1 MAGTP
6 LAEAFVRVRALTDT
20 FRDDIKDGF
29 KGIGDDF
36 GKQFAADASARL
48 RAERPVF
55 EDEGEQIGDAAGTA
69 AGREFAD
76 GMKDNGVRFGD
87 DASPFVAIGRKLGA
101 QVGDAAGREFAK
113 AMGKEASAGFAQALD
128 PIKRFE
134 LQLAQAELAA
144 RRAGLAAAEAGERAK
159 AASDLAAEAAE
170 KVKRGEG
177 DKEEAIRLAAAAAR
191 EQEKAEIAATNAQL
205 AKVTVSQRA
214 AQVSQAYANAQ
225 SDSSRETDR
234 LSTAVRSRLTP
245 DLDRSSGVMSGLAG
259 VAKTMSGAFTSVA
272 STMTLVGAGAAG
284 VATLGAAAASSAGY
298 VVELAAAIAPLSGL
312 MAGLPG
318 VALTGAA
325 AFTAWK
331 LATGGLGE
339 AMGAALS
346 GNAEALSA
354 ALGKL
359 SDGGKAFVAEF
370 QKVTPQLRDFKAA
383 AQDAFTEQLAGALQP
398 FIAGIAGLKPSLA
411 ELAAAFGGI
420 TRGVLEFVSSGS
432 TVRQLDQVLVNTRS
446 LLNAIWAALQ
456 PLLRGFVDLGVVG
469 SNWLA
474 SFAPGLQNV
483 LTTFGQWMSEV
494 ARSGQAWRWLN
505 DATDVLKQLGRLV
518 KDVWQTFTGLLDAA
532 SAAGGNALGI
542 LGQLAHGMNEWVN
555 SAKGQETLVEIFKA
569 LQDIG
574 RALLPVIK
582 SLVGAIATIAP
593 EAAKVATALGPVLA
607 SAIEVL
613 GRGVAALGP
622 GLVRMVESF
631 GRMVEAIGPL
641 EPLGAAI
648 GDIFAAL
655 GGALALV
662 VPPLAKIA
670 TALAPALTAALN
682 ALGPAL
688 AQLGP
693 GLVALAGYLAKAFA
707 DPALQAGLLAL
718 GKGISDLLVAAAPL
732 LPVIAQVAGVLGQ
745 ILAAALSNLGSAL
758 GPIIAALSSALEPAL
773 RAISDALA
781 IMLPYMQPIYAAFG
795 QIGAA
800 LITQLLPPLLNL
812 VPVIINSLIPAFAQ
826 LASDIQP
833 LIPLLADLAIKF
845 INDVL
850 PSLLPLTPEL
860 TRLAIEIARMGL
872 ALSQLVS
879 DIKPYIDQI
888 ISIFQF
894 LYDTLVG
901 HSIIPDLING
911 MTKWFRDGVKWI
923 KDAVAWF
930 GELPGMIGR
939 WMGDVLSS
947 VQSRWNDIR
956 SAISDR
962 IVSIRNTVSDILGQI
977 GQRWSEAWSNARNL
991 ATDAWNNIRNAVSD
1005 GASNLLNVVRGIPG
1019 QITGA
1024 LGDLGG
1030 LLYNSG
1036 RSLLQGLINGVYS
1049 MWQQAY
1055 NSITDVLNHL
1065 RSLFPFS
1072 PAKEGPFSGKGWTL
1086 YSGRSMMTGLTEG
1099 ILGQQSSV
1107 TDALDS
1113 VLAAGAATLGAGL
1126 QVPVSG
1132 AADFAGSFGARA
1144 AAGGGAAGRTV
1155 HVENLNVSVQGVL
1168 DPTNPVSYRRLV
1180 ETLRQ
1185 AIRDLEREVAAG
1197 V

>member
-1 MAGTP
+1 M
-6 LAEAFVRVRALTDT
+6 TDK
-20 FRDDIKDGF
+20 FRDDVKQGF
-29 KGIGDDF
+29 DGIGDDF
-36 GKQFAADASARL
+36 GKQFSRDASARL

-55 EDEGEQIGDAAGTA
+55 EDEGERIGEAAGDA

-87 DASPFVAIGRKLGA
+87 DASPFVAVGKRLGE
-101 QVGDAAGREFAK
+101 QVGDAAGKAFAK
-113 AMGKEASAGFAQALD
+113 AMGKEASAGFSQALD

-159 AASDLAAEAAE
+159 AASDRAAEAAE

-191 EQEKAEIAATNAQL
+191 EQEKAEIAATTAQL
-205 AKVTVSQRA
+205 AKVKVSERA
-214 AQVSQAYANAQ
+214 AQVSQAYAKAQ
-225 SDSSRETDR
+225 ADSSRDTDR
-234 LSTAVRSRLTP
+234 LSDSIRSRLTP

-259 VAKTMSGAFTSVA
+259 VAKGLGGAFTSVA
-272 STMTLVGAGAAG
+272 SSMTLLGAGAAG

-298 VVELAAAIAPLSGL
+298 VAELAAAIAPLSGL
-312 MAGLPG
+312 LAGLPG

-325 AFTAWK
+325 AFTTWK

-346 GNAEALSA
+346 GNGEALSEI
-354 ALGKL
+354 LLKL
-359 SDGGKAFVAEF
+359 SDGGKAFVREF
-370 QKVTPQLRDFKAA
+370 GEVIPQLKAFKGA
-383 AQDAFTEQLAGALQP
+383 AQDAFTDQLAGALQP
-398 FIAGIAGLKPSLA
+398 FVAGIAGLKPSLA

-420 TRGVLEFVSSGS
+420 TRSVLEFVSAGD
-432 TVRQLDQVLVNTRS
+432 TVKKLDQVLVNTRT
-446 LLNAIWAALQ
+446 LLGGIWSALD
-456 PLLRGFVDLGVVG
+456 PLLRGFTDLGVVG

-474 SFAPGLQNV
+474 SFAPGLQGV
-483 LTTFGQWMSEV
+483 LTTFGQWMSQV
-494 ARSGQAWRWLN
+494 SSSGQAWQWLN

-532 SAAGGNALGI
+532 AKAGGNALGI
-542 LGQLAHGMNEWVN
+542 LGQLVHGMNEWVN
-555 SAKGQETLVEIFKA
+555 SAKGQETLVAIFKA

-574 RALLPVIK
+574 RALLPVIT
-582 SLVGAIATIAP
+582 SLVGAISTIAP

-607 SAIEVL
+607 QAIEVL
-613 GRGVAALGP
+613 GRGIAALGP

-655 GGALALV
+655 GGAAALV
-662 VPPLAKIA
+662 VPPLVTIA
-670 TALAPALTAALN
+670 TAVAPALAAALN

-826 LASDIQP
+826 LARDIQP
-833 LIPLLADLAIKF
+833 LIPLLADLAVKF
-845 INDVL
+845 INEVL
-850 PSLLPLTPEL
+850 PAILPMTPEL
-860 TRLAIEIARMGL
+860 TRLAIEIARMGV
-872 ALSQLVS
+872 ALSQLVA

-888 ISIFQF
+888 IAIFQF

-911 MTKWFRDGVKWI
+911 MTKWFRDGVQWI
-923 KDAVAWF
+923 KDAVSWF
-930 GELPGMIGR
+930 GDLPGMIGR
-939 WMGDVLSS
+939 WMGDVLSQ
-947 VQSRWNDIR
+947 VQNRWNDIR
-956 SAISDR
+956 SAISNKIDD
-962 IVSIRNTVSDILGQI
+962 IRGNISDVLGQI
-977 GQRWSEAWSNARNL
+977 GQRWADGWSNVRNI
-991 ATDAWNNIRNAVSD
+991 ASDAWNNIRNAVSN
-1005 GASNLLNVVRGIPG
+1005 GANDVLNVVRGLPG

-1036 RSLLQGLINGVYS
+1036 RSLMQGLINGVYS
-1049 MWQQAY
+1049 MWQTAY

-1072 PAKEGPFSGKGWTL
+1072 PAKAGPFSGRGWTL
-1086 YSGRSMMTGLTEG
+1086 YSGRSMMTGLAEG
-1099 ILGQQSSV
+1099 ISGQQAAL
-1107 TDALDS
+1107 TGTLDS
-1113 VLAAGAATLGAGL
+1113 VLAAGAATLDAGL
-1126 QVPVSG
+1126 QMPGV
-1132 AADFAGSFGARA
+1132 AAGPPDFAGSFGAPA
-1144 AAGGGAAGRTV
+1144 AAGGGVAGRTV
-1155 HVENLNVSVQGVL
+1155 HVENLNVSLQGVL

-1180 ETLRQ
+1180 ESLRQ
-1185 AIRDLEREVAAG
+1185 AIRDLEREEFAG